1 MLWRRLKQDII
12 DRTISLL
19 RIALAIEKSR
29 IE

>member
-1 MLWRRLKQDII
+1 MMWRRLKQDII
-12 DRTISLL
+12 DRAISLL